1 MDNLDTT
8 IKALEA
14 LILRAQAVS
23 GKHDGTPFV
32 VLDHNQRADSLEGLQ
47 TNPSRKRGTPVFT
60 RADSFVEYVKE
71 QALECSRLYVTSPTC
86 FVCVIDHHESG
97 NLAGWGQ
104 HRATLNLKASA
115 EWTLWTQSNGK
126 RMGQREFAQFIED
139 NSTEVES
146 PTGAQLLELVR
157 TIKATTNAEFSGQVE
172 EKDGNFSVGFSMTTR
187 TAAGQK
193 GELEL
198 PTDFVLMLSH
208 YEGGPAHSLPV
219 RLRFSIEGGRLALW
233 YEMVKVAKFQEQM
246 LASIVSAIEEET
258 EMTAWYGTPTP

>member
-1 MDNLDTT
+1 MDNLENT

-14 LILRAQAVS
+14 LVLRAQTVS
-23 GKHDGTPFV
+23 GKHEGLPFV
-32 VLDHNQRADSLEGLQ
+32 VIQRDQCVESLEGLQ
-47 TNPSRKRGTPVFT
+47 TNPSRKKGSPSFT
-60 RADSFVEYVKE
+60 RTDSFVEYVNE

-97 NLAGWGQ
+97 SLAGWGQ
-104 HRATLNLKASA
+104 HRATLNLKASP
-115 EWTLWTQSNGK
+115 EWTLWTGSNG
-126 RMGQREFAQFIED
+126 RHMNQREFAQFIED
-139 NSTEVES
+139 NSDEIEH

-157 TIKATTNAEFSGQVE
+157 TIKATTNAEFNGQVE

-198 PTDFVLMLSH
+198 PTDFVLAISP
-208 YEGGPAHSLPV
+208 YEGGSIHTLPV
-219 RLRFSIEGGRLALW
+219 RLRFSVESGRLALW
-233 YEMVKVAKFQEQM
+233 YEMVKVAKFQE
-246 LASIVSAIEEET
+246 LALKLIVSAIEGGT